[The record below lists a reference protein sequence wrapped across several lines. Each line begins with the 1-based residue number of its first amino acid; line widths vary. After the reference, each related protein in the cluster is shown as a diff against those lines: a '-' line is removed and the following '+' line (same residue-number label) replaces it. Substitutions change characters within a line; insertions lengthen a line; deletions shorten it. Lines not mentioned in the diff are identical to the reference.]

1 MEFRR
6 NAGVVDSGPPDATTT
21 PEKQP
26 KQDAVQVVVFDEST
40 RASPNGPPTY
50 DSTRRTLKV
59 STCCIAKPFFFFF
72 LSHKRTES
80 PYSIDWDWRYVPW
93 FSCISSFQMNHV
105 QGLSELL
112 CSWQLAKA

>member
-72 LSHKRTES
+72 SHTKEQNRHIRLIGIGGTFPGS
-80 PYSIDWDWRYVPW
+80 RVFPR
-93 FSCISSFQMNHV
+93 F
-105 QGLSELL
+105 
-112 CSWQLAKA
+112 K